1 MTLPILHEND
11 VPEIQQPGRSMRWLV
26 NQDSI
31 QARSLSFV
39 VIRVQ
44 PGETVRPAHSH
55 PHSEELIYI
64 VTGTGKVMIEGE
76 VGEVRAGS
84 AILFEEGK
92 VHMLRNTGDVEMK
105 VACFFAPATSLDNS
119 TTFEEIEFP
128 EES

>member
-1 MTLPILHEND
+1 MTLPILHETD
-11 VPEIQQPGRSMRWLV
+11 VPELQQPGRSMRWLV
-26 NQDSI
+26 NEDSI
-31 QARSLSFV
+31 QAQSLSFV

-64 VTGTGKVMIEGE
+64 VTGSGKVMIEGE

-84 AILFEEGK
+84 AILFEQGK

-105 VACFFAPATSLDNS
+105 VACFFAPATSLDNYR
-119 TTFEEIEFP
+119 TFEDIEFP
-128 EES
+128 GDR